1 MLRESAS
8 EVELYDAF
16 DSFRKNTFCRLAV
29 ERSVCTFVGCSAEL
43 EEVSQGDTQCAEAAD
58 EESIAAMNLS
68 KPRAALSVV

>member
-1 MLRESAS
+1 
-8 EVELYDAF
+8 
-16 DSFRKNTFCRLAV
+16 LAV

-58 EESIAAMNLS
+58 EESIAAMKLS